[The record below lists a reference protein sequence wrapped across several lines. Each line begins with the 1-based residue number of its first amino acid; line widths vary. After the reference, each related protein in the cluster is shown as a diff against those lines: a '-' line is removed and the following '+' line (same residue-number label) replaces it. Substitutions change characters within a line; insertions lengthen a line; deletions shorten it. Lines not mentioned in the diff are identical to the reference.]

1 MLVREKKKEKKK
13 FDLIALATE
22 LQRQSETKEDYNV
35 RSENIIIVVDKNTG
49 TLKMDIPIPDNRYE
63 GDKGETRREFPI
75 TDYCLGQIADDK
87 TPVGLRYFREMMK
100 AGFHDLVRDNFQ
112 AWLHQNKDQLR
123 MVRLLDTKGDGV
135 VRMRALLSDG
145 YRSID
150 NYDVLKHAMTL
161 TKSMNMDI
169 YFQDVQL
176 SETRLYIKAVSKRLV
191 DNIFTL
197 KGQDTVEGGVIIM
210 NSEVGAGKYKVIPFM
225 NVVRCTNG
233 LIGEEAFT
241 QIHLGLKK
249 GEGLINWSDETLQ
262 KSDEA
267 LWLQISD
274 VVRHTF
280 DKEIFRS
287 WVDRIN
293 GVSSIELKQ
302 PTIAVNNVVRQ
313 FKIPKSKV
321 EDLLLYFGAEEKTLW
336 GLSNAVTRMAQDE
349 ENYDTR
355 VEYEETGRRILELKP
370 EAIVT
375 P

>member
-1 MLVREKKKEKKK
+1 MIMENKNKKK

-35 RSENIIIVVDKNTG
+35 RSENLIIVVDENTN
-49 TLKMDIPIPDNRYE
+49 TIKMDVPIPLNRWN
-63 GDKGETRREFPI
+63 GDKKEERRQFPI
-75 TDYCLGQIADDK
+75 TDYCLWQIADDK
-87 TPVGLRYFREMMK
+87 TPVGTRYFKRMME
-100 AGFHDLVRDNFQ
+100 AGFHDLVRDNFS
-112 AWLHQNKDQLR
+112 AWLHQKKDQLR

-176 SETRLYIKAVSKRLV
+176 SETRLYIKAVSKRLI

-293 GVSSIELKQ
+293 GVSRIELKQ
-302 PTIAVNNVVRQ
+302 PTVAVNNVVKT
-313 FKIPKSKV
+313 FKIPKGKV
-321 EDLLLYFGAEEKTLW
+321 EELLLHFGAEEPTLW
-336 GLSNAVTRMAQDE
+336 GLANAVTSMAQDE

-355 VEYEETGRRILELKP
+355 VEYEEVGRRILEMP
-370 EAIVT
+370 MPITE
-375 P
+375 